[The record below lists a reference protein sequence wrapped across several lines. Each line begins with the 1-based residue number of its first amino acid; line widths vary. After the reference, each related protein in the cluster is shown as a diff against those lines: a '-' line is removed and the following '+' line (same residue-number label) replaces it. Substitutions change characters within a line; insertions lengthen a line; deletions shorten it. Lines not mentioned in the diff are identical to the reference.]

1 MQKVINDFNTNK
13 NKRNYK
19 KSLES
24 MIIKIKLLLGERKAL
39 IDKIGIKT
47 EEDKLILSK
56 IQQILIFLK
65 YFEKFDLN
73 SSLFVK
79 ESFLKELTKP
89 TLDGE
94 KEIHDYLDKKLNFL
108 IQGNIKPE
116 KVIGD
121 LDIDVKSQL
130 APIFPLHFYNK
141 FFPKI
146 EVKEEQFILKEIM
159 K

>member
-47 EEDKLILSK
+47 KEDELILYK
-56 IQQILIFLK
+56 IEQILIFLK

-130 APIFPLHFYNK
+130 APIFPLLFYNK

-146 EVKEEQFILKEIM
+146 EINDE
-159 K
+159 

>member
-1 MQKVINDFNTNK
+1 
-13 NKRNYK
+13 
-19 KSLES
+19 
-24 MIIKIKLLLGERKAL
+24 MIKQIKILLGQRKR
-39 IDKIGIKT
+39 IVDKIVDKTQEDEELIENIK
-47 EEDKLILSK
+47 K
-56 IQQILIFLK
+56 ILIFLK

-89 TLDGE
+89 TLNGE

-130 APIFPLHFYNK
+130 APIFPLLFYNK

-146 EVKEEQFILKEIM
+146 EINDE
-159 K
+159 